1 MTKYVVYVD
10 NYTEGYFDSV
20 NTAISYMIEII
31 RSRSF
36 SKQITKQERE
46 RYVKEVIDNLFKGKM
61 KVKIGKNKVYCKKKK
76 IK

>member
-1 MTKYVVYVD
+1 MIKYVVYVD

-31 RSRSF
+31 RSRNF

-46 RYVKEVIDNLFKGKM
+46 QYVRQVIDNLFDGKM
-61 KVKIGKNKVYCKKKK
+61 KVKIGKNKIYCKKKK